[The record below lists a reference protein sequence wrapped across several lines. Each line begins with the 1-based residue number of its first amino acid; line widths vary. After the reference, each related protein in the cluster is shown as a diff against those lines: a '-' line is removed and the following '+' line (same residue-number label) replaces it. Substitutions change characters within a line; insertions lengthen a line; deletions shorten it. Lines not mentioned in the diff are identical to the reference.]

1 MKEYLDLI
9 EQTLD
14 AVLPQTRPDILF
26 SAMRYA
32 VGTGGKRIRPLVCLA
47 SAVAVGGKAE
57 DAKYPAAAIEL
68 LHNYTLIHDDL
79 PAMDNDRERRG
90 KPTVW
95 VKFGEANAILAGDA
109 LLALAYRVAAKAPRN
124 VAAIVDV
131 LGEKGVGVVQGQVED
146 VRRETEDGGEDAK
159 YPAAAIEL
167 LHNYTLIH
175 DDLPAMDND
184 RERRGKP
191 TVWVRFGE
199 ANAILA
205 GDALL
210 ALAYRVAAKAP
221 RNVAAIV
228 DVLGEKG
235 VGVVQGQVEDV
246 RRETLDGSQ
255 VSGLKSSSDDFI
267 YRHKTADL
275 FIAAAAMGGL
285 AGGGSEADVAALKEF
300 ALNLGLA
307 FQYEDDLLDGDGLYP
322 PEETERRVHETTA
335 AAIAALDRLPGDTTF
350 LRDLAQKLIGRKV

>member
-1 MKEYLDLI
+1 MKNYLDLI

-14 AVLPQTRPDILF
+14 AVIPQARPDVLF

-32 VGTGGKRIRPLVCLA
+32 VGTGGKRIRPLICLA

-109 LLALAYRVAAKAPRN
+109 LLALAYQVAAKAPRN

-146 VRRETEDGGEDAK
+146 VS
-159 YPAAAIEL
+159 
-167 LHNYTLIH
+167 
-175 DDLPAMDND
+175 
-184 RERRGKP
+184 
-191 TVWVRFGE
+191 
-199 ANAILA
+199 
-205 GDALL
+205 
-210 ALAYRVAAKAP
+210 
-221 RNVAAIV
+221 
-228 DVLGEKG
+228 
-235 VGVVQGQVEDV
+235 
-246 RRETLDGSQ
+246 GSKFQ
-255 VSGLKSSSDDFI
+255 VSGSKLQVSSSRPETCDLKLETDIDFI
-267 YRHKTADL
+267 YEHKTADL

-307 FQYEDDLLDGDGLYP
+307 FQYEDDLLDGDSPYSR
-322 PEETERRVHETTA
+322 EKTEALVNETTA
-335 AAIAALDRLPGDTTF
+335 AAVAALGRLPGDTTF
-350 LRDLAQKLIGRKV
+350 LRELAQKLVGRKV

>member
-1 MKEYLDLI
+1 MMAWEPMKDLV
-9 EQTLD
+9 EKTLD
-14 AVLPQTRPDILF
+14 EVLPRAEARPAAL
-26 SAMRYA
+26 SEAMRYA

-109 LLALAYRVAAKAPRN
+109 LLALAYQVAAKAPRN
-124 VAAIVDV
+124 IAAIIDV

-146 VRRETEDGGEDAK
+146 VEA
-159 YPAAAIEL
+159 
-167 LHNYTLIH
+167 
-175 DDLPAMDND
+175 
-184 RERRGKP
+184 ERSRG
-191 TVWVRFGE
+191 
-199 ANAILA
+199 
-205 GDALL
+205 
-210 ALAYRVAAKAP
+210 
-221 RNVAAIV
+221 
-228 DVLGEKG
+228 
-235 VGVVQGQVEDV
+235 
-246 RRETLDGSQ
+246 S
-255 VSGLKSSSDDFI
+255 SCSSSSRISFI

-307 FQYEDDLLDGDGLYP
+307 FQYEDDLLDGDGIYP
-322 PEETERRVHETTA
+322 PAETERLVHETTA
-335 AAIAALDRLPGDTTF
+335 AAVAALDQLPCDTTF
-350 LRDLAQKLIGRKV
+350 LRELAHKLIGRKV